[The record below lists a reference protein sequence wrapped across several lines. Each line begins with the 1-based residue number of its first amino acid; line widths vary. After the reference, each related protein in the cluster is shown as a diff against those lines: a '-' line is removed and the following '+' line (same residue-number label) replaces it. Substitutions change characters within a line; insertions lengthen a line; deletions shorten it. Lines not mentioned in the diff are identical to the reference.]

1 MEQFFFISMGVNV
14 ALFLALFYNIGK
26 KHKYRSDI
34 NTLQNRIDY
43 LRAQNARLEELDAS
57 YKHILQYFND

>member
-43 LRAQNARLEELDAS
+43 LRVQNSRLEELDAN
-57 YKHILQYFND
+57 YKTILEYFND